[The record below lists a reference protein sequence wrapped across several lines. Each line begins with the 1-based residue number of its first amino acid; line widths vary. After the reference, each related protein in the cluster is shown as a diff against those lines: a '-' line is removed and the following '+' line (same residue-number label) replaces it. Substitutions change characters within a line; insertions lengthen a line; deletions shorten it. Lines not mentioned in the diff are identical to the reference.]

1 MKRKAITFSSFSLF
15 PLVIFSTSFS
25 FASSNVLHRGS
36 SLSVE
41 ERDSDTLTS
50 PDKTF
55 TCGFY
60 GLGGNAYWFSIW
72 FTSSS
77 DRTVVWTANRDNPVN
92 GRGSKVTLRGNGAL
106 VMTDVDGSVVWETNT
121 TSTNASSLEL
131 LNTGN
136 LVLRSPDR
144 KILWQSFDYPT
155 DTLLPSQLLTKSK
168 KLVSSLKGRAF
179 YSGYFN
185 LYFDNDNVLRL
196 MYDGPDISS
205 LYWPNPDLDVYANGR
220 TNYNSSRIAVLDET
234 GHFQSSDRFQ
244 FNASDR
250 GRGIKRR
257 LTMDRDGNLRL
268 YSLDKQTGSW
278 GVTWQAL
285 PGLCNVHGI
294 CGRNG
299 ICVYAP
305 EPKCTCPPGY
315 EMSEPSDWNNGC
327 KPKFNFTCSSKSQ
340 DVKFLAL
347 PNTDYYGFDAIYN
360 NSASFNF
367 CRQACLDDCS
377 CLGFSYR
384 ETQRWCFG
392 KSLLFNGFKA
402 PSFPGTLHLKLPV
415 SMVAFLEPIRNGSD
429 PECSA
434 ARDQLLLG
442 SSSMYG
448 TIGKRVRWT
457 YLYWFASV
465 IGAVEILISFS
476 GWWILFRKHDA
487 QSTVEDGYHAIM
499 SQFRR
504 FSYAELKSATQNFKG
519 EIGRGAS
526 GSVYKGVLLDERV
539 VAVKRLGDVYHE
551 EEVFWAEV
559 STIGKINHMNLVRM
573 WGFCCEGKHKL
584 LVYEYVENQ
593 SLDKHLFSG
602 NIIEWRDRFRIAL
615 GTAKGLA
622 YLHHEC
628 LEWVIHCDVKPEN
641 ILLDKTFEPKIA
653 DFGLAKLLQRDS
665 MNSQFSRIRGTKGY
679 MAPEWALNLPI
690 TAKVDVYSYGVMVLE
705 IVRGIRLSNWVVK
718 KEENEEQEAE
728 LTVFTR
734 EMKRRIQC
742 GEALGMEDL
751 VDKRLKG
758 QYSRKQ
764 ARMLVE
770 IGVSCVEDDRNKRPT
785 MDSIVNQLLEF
796 DDEPKLLKSDNEN
809 QASC

>member
-1 MKRKAITFSSFSLF
+1 MKQKTITISSFSLF
-15 PLVIFSTSFS
+15 PLIIFSICCS
-25 FASSNVLHRGS
+25 FASSNTLNRGS

-41 ERDSDTLTS
+41 EHDSDTLTS
-50 PDKTF
+50 PDNTF
-55 TCGFY
+55 ACGFY

-72 FTSSS
+72 FTNSS
-77 DRTVVWTANRDNPVN
+77 DRTVVWTANRDKPVN
-92 GRGSKVTLRGNGAL
+92 GQGSKVTLRSTGSL
-106 VMTDVDGSVVWETNT
+106 VLTNVDGSVVWQTNT
-121 TSTNASSLEL
+121 TSTDARSLEL
-131 LNTGN
+131 LNSGN
-136 LVLRSPDR
+136 LVLRGPDR
-144 KILWQSFDYPT
+144 TILWQSFEYPT
-155 DTLLPSQLLTKSK
+155 DTLLPNQLLTKSK
-168 KLVSSLKGRAF
+168 KLVSSLKGGAF

-205 LYWPNPDLDVYANGR
+205 LYWPNPDFNVFANGR
-220 TNYNSSRIAVLDET
+220 TNYNSSRIAVLDEM
-234 GHFQSSDRFQ
+234 GHFQSSDQFQ
-244 FNASDR
+244 FNASDQ

-257 LTMDRDGNLRL
+257 LTMDPDGNLRL
-268 YSLDKQTGSW
+268 YSLNKRSGSW
-278 GVTWQAL
+278 VVTWQAL

-299 ICVYAP
+299 ICVYTP

-315 EMSEPSDWNNGC
+315 EMSEPSDWDKGC
-327 KPKFNFTCSSKSQ
+327 KPKFNFTCSKSP
-340 DVKFLAL
+340 DMKFVAL
-347 PNTDYYGFDAIYN
+347 PNTDYYGFDLVYN
-360 NSASFNF
+360 NNASFNF

-384 ETQRWCFG
+384 ETQRLCFT
-392 KSLLFNGFKA
+392 KSSLFNGYKA

-415 SMVAFLEPIRNGSD
+415 SLVVSLEPIRNGSD
-429 PECSA
+429 PECSG
-434 ARDQLLLG
+434 ARDQLLVASLTLYD
-442 SSSMYG
+442 S
-448 TIGKRVRWT
+448 IGKRVRWA
-457 YLYWFASV
+457 YLYWFAST
-465 IGAVEILISFS
+465 IGAIEILIFFL
-476 GWWILFRKHDA
+476 GWWILFRKRDV
-487 QSTVEDGYHAIM
+487 QSIVEDGYRTIT

-504 FSYAELKSATQNFKG
+504 FSYEELKSATQNFKR

-526 GSVYKGVLLDERV
+526 GSVYKGVLADARV
-539 VAVKRLGDVYHE
+539 VAVKKLGDVYHE

-584 LVYEYVENQ
+584 LVYEYVENR

-602 NIIEWRDRFRIAL
+602 DFIEWRDRFRIAL

-653 DFGLAKLLQRDS
+653 DFGLAKLLQRDGT
-665 MNSQFSRIRGTKGY
+665 NSQFSRIRGTKGY

-718 KEENEEQEAE
+718 KAENEEQEAE
-728 LTVFTR
+728 LTVFIR
-734 EMKRRIQC
+734 EMKRSIQC
-742 GEALGMEDL
+742 GDDLGIEDL
-751 VDKRLKG
+751 VDKRLNAK
-758 QYSRKQ
+758 YSRKQ

-770 IGVSCVEDDRNKRPT
+770 IGVSCVEEDRNKRPT
-785 MDSIVNQLLEF
+785 MDSIVHQLLEI
-796 DDEPKLLKSDNEN
+796 DDEPKLPKSDDED
-809 QASC
+809 

>member
-1 MKRKAITFSSFSLF
+1 MKRKAFTFSSFSLF
-15 PLVIFSTSFS
+15 PLIIFTSCFS
-25 FASSNVLHRGS
+25 SASSDVLLRGS

-41 ERDSDTLTS
+41 EHDSNTLTS

-60 GLGGNAYWFSIW
+60 GFGGNAYWFSIW
-72 FTSSS
+72 FTNTS

-92 GRGSKVTLRGNGAL
+92 SQGSKVTLRGTGAL
-106 VMTDVDGSVVWETNT
+106 VVTDLDGSVVWETNT
-121 TSTNASSLEL
+121 TSTDASSLEL
-131 LNTGN
+131 LDTGN
-136 LVLRSPDR
+136 LVLRRPDR
-144 KILWQSFDYPT
+144 TILWQSFDYPT
-155 DTLLPSQLLTKSK
+155 DTLLPNQLLTKSK
-168 KLVSSLKGRAF
+168 KLVSSLKGGAF
-179 YSGYFN
+179 YSGHFN
-185 LYFDNDNVLRL
+185 LFFDNDNVLRL

-205 LYWPNPDLDVYANGR
+205 IYWPNPDFDVFQNGR
-220 TNYNSSRIAVLDET
+220 TNYNSSRIAVLDQT
-234 GHFQSSDRFQ
+234 GRFQSSDQFQ

-250 GRGIKRR
+250 GHGITRR
-257 LTMDRDGNLRL
+257 LTMDQDGNLRL
-268 YSLDKQTGSW
+268 YSLDKQSGSW
-278 GVTWQAL
+278 VVTWQVL
-285 PGLCNVHGI
+285 PGLCSVHGL

-299 ICVYAP
+299 ICVYTP

-315 EMSEPSDWNNGC
+315 EASDPTDWDKGC
-327 KPKFNFTCSSKSQ
+327 KPMFDFTCSQSQ
-340 DVKFLAL
+340 DVKFVAL
-347 PNTDYYGFDAIYN
+347 PNTDYYGFDRIYN
-360 NSASFNF
+360 GNASFNF

-384 ETQRWCFG
+384 ETQRFCFG
-392 KSLLFNGFKA
+392 KSSLFNGFKA
-402 PSFPGTLHLKLPV
+402 PSFPGTLHLKLPI
-415 SMVAFLEPIRNGSD
+415 STVASLEQIQNGSD
-429 PECSA
+429 PKCSA
-434 ARDQLLLG
+434 ARDQSPVG
-442 SSSMYG
+442 SFTMYN

-465 IGAVEILISFS
+465 IGAVEILIFFS
-476 GWWILFRKHDA
+476 GWWILFRKHDV
-487 QSTVEDGYHAIM
+487 QSTVEDGYRAIM

-504 FSYAELKSATQNFKG
+504 FSYEELKSATQNFKG

-526 GSVYKGVLLDERV
+526 GSVYKGVLADERV
-539 VAVKRLGDVYHE
+539 VAVKRLGDVYHG

-593 SLDKHLFSG
+593 SLDRHLFSG
-602 NIIEWRDRFRIAL
+602 NIIGWRDRFRIAL

-705 IVRGIRLSNWVVK
+705 IVRGVRLSNWVVK
-718 KEENEEQEAE
+718 KGENEEQETE
-728 LTVFTR
+728 LTVFIR
-734 EMKRRIQC
+734 EMKRRIQF
-742 GEALGMEDL
+742 GGDLGIEDL

-770 IGVSCVEDDRNKRPT
+770 IGVSCVEEDRNKRPT
-785 MDSIVNQLLEF
+785 MDSVVNQLLELL
-796 DDEPKLLKSDNEN
+796 DEPNLPKSDHED
-809 QASC
+809 

>member
-1 MKRKAITFSSFSLF
+1 MTKHKAVTFSSFSLF
-15 PLVIFSTSFS
+15 PLIIFSTCFS
-25 FASSNVLHRGS
+25 FASSNVLPRGS

-41 ERDSDTLTS
+41 KHDSDTLTS

-72 FTSSS
+72 FTDSL

-92 GRGSKVTLRGNGAL
+92 GQGSRVTLRGTGAL
-106 VMTDVDGSVVWETNT
+106 VLTDVDGSMVWETNT

-144 KILWQSFDYPT
+144 TILWQSFEYPT
-155 DTLLPSQLLTKSK
+155 DTLLPNQLLSKSK
-168 KLVSSLKGRAF
+168 KLVSSLKRGAF

-205 LYWPNPDLDVYANGR
+205 LYWPNPDYDAFKIGR
-220 TNYNSSRIAVLDET
+220 TKYNSSRIAVLDDT
-234 GHFQSSDRFQ
+234 GRFQSSDQFQ

-250 GRGIKRR
+250 GQGILRR

-268 YSLDKQTGSW
+268 YSLDKQTGLW
-278 GVTWQAL
+278 EVTWQAL
-285 PGLCNVHGI
+285 QLLCDVHGI
-294 CGRNG
+294 CGRSG
-299 ICVYAP
+299 ICVYTP

-315 EMSEPSDWNNGC
+315 EMSEPSDWQKGC
-327 KPKFNFTCSSKSQ
+327 KPKFNFTCSKSQ

-360 NSASFNF
+360 NNASFNF
-367 CRQACLDDCS
+367 CRQACLEDCS
-377 CLGFSYR
+377 CLGFSYW
-384 ETQRWCFG
+384 ETQRWCYT
-392 KSLLFNGFKA
+392 KSSLFNGLKA
-402 PSFPGTLHLKLPV
+402 PNFPATLHLKLPV
-415 SMVAFLEPIRNGSD
+415 SVVASLGQIHNGSD

-434 ARDQLLLG
+434 ARDQSPVG
-442 SSSMYG
+442 SSTMYD
-448 TIGKRVRWT
+448 TIGKGVRWT

-465 IGAVEILISFS
+465 IGAAEILIFFS
-476 GWWILFRKHDA
+476 GWWILFRKHDV
-487 QSTVEDGYHAIM
+487 QSIVEDGYHVIM

-504 FSYAELKSATQNFKG
+504 FSYEELKSATQNFKG

-526 GSVYKGVLLDERV
+526 GSVYKGVLADERV
-539 VAVKRLGDVYHE
+539 VAVKRLGDVYRE

-593 SLDKHLFSG
+593 SLDKHLFSRDF
-602 NIIEWRDRFRIAL
+602 IEWRDRFRVVL

-653 DFGLAKLLQRDS
+653 DFGLAKLLQRDR
-665 MNSQFSRIRGTKGY
+665 MNSQFSCIRGTKGY

-705 IVRGIRLSNWVVK
+705 IVRGVRLSNWVVK
-718 KEENEEQEAE
+718 KAENEELEAE
-728 LTVFTR
+728 PMVFIR
-734 EMKRRIQC
+734 EIKRRIQC
-742 GEALGMEDL
+742 GEDLGLEDL
-751 VDKRLKG
+751 VDERLKG
-758 QYSRKQ
+758 QYSGKQ
-764 ARMLVE
+764 ARKLVE
-770 IGVSCVEDDRNKRPT
+770 IGVSCLEEDRNKRPT
-785 MDSIVNQLLEF
+785 MDSIVNQLLEL
-796 DDEPKLLKSDNEN
+796 DDEPNLSKSDHED
-809 QASC
+809 